1 MVQQQTNEVAIKAAK
16 KNLKRQ
22 GSMELKE
29 LAKSVSSKVDDV
41 TEKDVQKMIKKHKKF
56 QVDENKVVTLIK
68 RKRSVSPQDL
78 PEELEKA
85 TKISKSCKV
94 AAGEDISAEEWRKTN
109 KIVLIQNGET
119 TTPSAPQ
126 QQDDPWTTFP
136 DCESSSSALHPA
148 LIRQCV
154 EAPNNF
160 VRPSPIQAQ
169 SWPIIVRRRDMVGI
183 AETGTTVS
191 HVTQGLF
198 S

>member
-16 KNLKRQ
+16 KSLKRQ

-29 LAKSVSSKVDDV
+29 LAKSVSSNVDDV
-41 TEKDVQKMIKKHKKF
+41 TEKDVKKMIRKHKKF

-68 RKRSVSPQDL
+68 RKRSVSPHDL
-78 PEELEKA
+78 SEELEKA
-85 TKISKSCKV
+85 TKISKTCEATASQ
-94 AAGEDISAEEWRKTN
+94 DMSAEEWRKTN
-109 KIVLIQNGET
+109 KIVLIHNGES
-119 TTPSAPQ
+119 TTPSPP
-126 QQDDPWTTFP
+126 QDDPWTTFP
-136 DCESSSSALHPA
+136 DCESSSALHPA